1 MFRFVWLTAD
11 TCSEAYAIES
21 QHLIVASSNHDITWY
36 KVTDKVTIQVSSL
49 TGAHMSSV
57 SMRGDIVM
65 VT

>member
-1 MFRFVWLTAD
+1 M
-11 TCSEAYAIES
+11 ES
-21 QHLIVASSNHDITWY
+21 QHLIVTDSNHDITWY
-36 KVTDKVTIQVSSL
+36 KVTDKKAIQVSSL